1 MDKSLLIQPLVAG
14 LSVGAFCLTRCFPF
28 MAPLV
33 AAEDRPLHRN
43 LFIVLEFLT
52 GRLAGYLCFGILAGW
67 LGERFG
73 SRWLKLGTDLSFIL
87 LSIVLVFYLLGLI
100 REQGLFCRASTF
112 FRTRSP
118 ALMGFLMGI
127 NICPPFLL
135 SVLYVFAQKSPFYG
149 MVYFAL
155 FFLASSVYFLP
166 MIFIGMLAS
175 TRDFRK
181 IARWSG
187 FLTAFLFFS
196 YGIYSLL
203 RM

>member
-1 MDKSLLIQPLVAG
+1 
-14 LSVGAFCLTRCFPF
+14 

-33 AAEDRPLHRN
+33 AAEERPLRN
-43 LFIVLEFLT
+43 NIFLILEFLT
-52 GRLAGYLCFGILAGW
+52 GRLLGYLCFGLLAGY
-67 LGERFG
+67 LGERFD
-73 SRWLKLGTDLSFIL
+73 SRWLSIATNLSFVF
-87 LSIVLVFYLLGLI
+87 LSVVLVFYLLGLI
-100 REQGLFCRASTF
+100 KEKGLFCRTSGF
-112 FRTRSP
+112 FRTQSP
-118 ALMGFLMGI
+118 LLMGFLMGI
-127 NICPPFLL
+127 NLCPPFLL
-135 SVLYVFAQKSPFYG
+135 SVIYVFSQKSALYG